1 MGASYLEITLEWD
14 EPNASGGCS
23 RFPESSP
30 GHPQGSGSFGCSDN
44 LGMLANVSLRNLN
57 TNIYSAIIPL
67 LNFRLIDCS
76 SCLLIP
82 SDPNL
87 RPSFSQLTAAL
98 KPLQRLVIPSHL
110 DQPNSPLPQEISVN
124 STP

>member
-57 TNIYSAIIPL
+57 SYIFSYH
-67 LNFRLIDCS
+67 
-76 SCLLIP
+76 
-82 SDPNL
+82 
-87 RPSFSQLTAAL
+87 SFTKFQ
-98 KPLQRLVIPSHL
+98 I
-110 DQPNSPLPQEISVN
+110 N
-124 STP
+124 